1 MLDLSTMSE
10 FSGSPGKPRIFSG
23 AAAASSASAWHQTS
37 GDGSPLSASHPAKHA
52 VQGRSGVKH
61 NNDALLMV
69 IATSESVKHT
79 SVQHSEALLQHEKPK
94 VHSVTYRVKLCVVS
108 PSV

>member
-1 MLDLSTMSE
+1 
-10 FSGSPGKPRIFSG
+10 
-23 AAAASSASAWHQTS
+23 
-37 GDGSPLSASHPAKHA
+37 
-52 VQGRSGVKH
+52 
-61 NNDALLMV
+61 MV